1 MYLFVF
7 SFNVCNVFAKIQA
20 NLFLSF
26 QQTVSSFA
34 TLSYSPCAPPHPR
47 ISAYVLRLYT
57 LCVVV
62 VVVCFPAS
70 NASHARHHPS
80 THKISLPFSFALFGA
95 LPVVS
100 DGTMNRNRFGQ
111 CLAYIQISPTLT
123 MSTSPPAL
131 KSTVDLYRDT
141 PNSFPV
147 DFAEPSTEWICYLHV
162 SVFSEHSRVNTT
174 HRFHNTQTSKFADA
188 LHADTAVKREQLE
201 N

>member
-7 SFNVCNVFAKIQA
+7 SFNVCAFAKIQA
-20 NLFLSF
+20 SLFLSF

-34 TLSYSPCAPPHPR
+34 TLSYSSCAPPHPR

-62 VVVCFPAS
+62 CFPAS
-70 NASHARHHPS
+70 NTSHARRHPS

-100 DGTMNRNRFGQ
+100 DRTMDRNRFGQ

-123 MSTSPPAL
+123 MSTFPPTS
-131 KSTVDLYRDT
+131 KSTVDLYGDA

-147 DFAEPSTEWICYLHV
+147 DFNCNITFSYQFVILLLSSML
-162 SVFSEHSRVNTT
+162 SVLYRIVHTWY
-174 HRFHNTQTSKFADA
+174 
-188 LHADTAVKREQLE
+188 
-201 N
+201 